1 MADSNTVQA
10 GEMPADISSSLG
22 SLWKQ
27 YSGER
32 PADIQTEI
40 RGTKIACV
48 LKDAVGGFAD
58 NLTLAAAEGPD
69 PDPEAR
75 KLTSTNYRHDAIQAV
90 ARVTHRR
97 VMAFISDHDAK
108 TDVATEVFIVDS
120 PPRRPRSIFIDR
132 QSN

>member
-58 NLTLAAAEGPD
+58 NLTLAARRVRKLPKSQA
-69 PDPEAR
+69 EAR
-75 KLTSTNYRHDAIQAV
+75 AGSAL
-90 ARVTHRR
+90 
-97 VMAFISDHDAK
+97 
-108 TDVATEVFIVDS
+108 
-120 PPRRPRSIFIDR
+120 
-132 QSN
+132 

>member
-1 MADSNTVQA
+1 MADSNTITA

-32 PADIQTEI
+32 PADIQTVI

-48 LKDAVGGFAD
+48 LKDAVGGFAAS
-58 NLTLAAAEGPD
+58 LSLAAADETAPD
-69 PDPEAR
+69 PDAR
-75 KLTSTNYRHDAIQAV
+75 ELTSSNYRHDAIQAV

-97 VMAFISDHDAK
+97 VMAFISDHDEK

-132 QSN
+132 Q